1 MKRWWFLRRRR
12 AQEGPPVSSGS
23 GGGDQLQME
32 GRDELRPEAVM
43 ESKSSGGQAE
53 DVRAQMLKTAGL
65 DSSLS
70 HPSPGSHQT
79 SENVDVQMLIRKCEQ
94 WLREHERISQVLQD
108 NKSLSQ
114 QLSKAERKA
123 RRLEKEVEQ
132 LKKALW
138 EKALALD
145 MTERELRQAQKQAK
159 ERHALHL
166 EKDQERKDAVK
177 KAEGL
182 QEQLAQL
189 QSENHLLR
197 QQLGDV
203 NKSTQIRMRTVGQL
217 HRELADACQKQ
228 WIAETSLKAATR
240 QCDYL
245 KQENSHLQEDL
256 HKAKAEL
263 CDLSARLELES
274 QNALHLEAANQELQ
288 GLVALLPHRLA
299 TPGVGHPPTALH
311 GGECE
316 QRAQE
321 ETREKQH
328 LGELLQTQAAAQAKT
343 EEANTTDAS
352 WRKLL
357 EQRMKAQELDLER
370 ARSLQEATALQ
381 LALVQAELKS
391 SEKRYLAGRKIRSC
405 LSKKLKKAN
414 ETLAEASAESRQEQ
428 QRRLVSRKAKSL
440 SQSRGQSGNPSG
452 SVTGEHET
460 GSAGDSP
467 WMSPALPPN

>member
-1 MKRWWFLRRRR
+1 
-12 AQEGPPVSSGS
+12 
-23 GGGDQLQME
+23 
-32 GRDELRPEAVM
+32 
-43 ESKSSGGQAE
+43 
-53 DVRAQMLKTAGL
+53 MLKTAGL

-70 HPSPGSHQT
+70 HLSPGSHQT
-79 SENVDVQMLIRKCEQ
+79 SENVDVQMCLRAYEQ
-94 WLREHERISQVLQD
+94 WLRVQEKVNEDIVEMQET

-381 LALVQAELKS
+381 LAWAQAELKS
-391 SEKRYLAGRKIRSC
+391 SEKRYLLGRKIRSC

-467 WMSPALPPN
+467 WTSPAVPPN